1 MDNPLL
7 AIQPSAILLYNFLKW
22 RTVMALSIRNRD
34 ADRLARRLAEID
46 KISVTKAVVTAL
58 EEAIKTRLAAET
70 PRETARRILEKH
82 GLTFPKDRKPVP
94 PEAFHD
100 LDHDLAG

>member
-1 MDNPLL
+1 M
-7 AIQPSAILLYNFLKW
+7 
-22 RTVMALSIRNRD
+22 TLSIRNRD

-46 KISVTKAVVTAL
+46 NTSVTKAVVTTL
-58 EEAIKTRLAAET
+58 DEAIKTRLAKEA
-70 PRETARRILEKH
+70 PRETARRILKKH
-82 GLTFPKDRKPVP
+82 GRAFPKDRKPVP

>member
-1 MDNPLL
+1 M
-7 AIQPSAILLYNFLKW
+7 
-22 RTVMALSIRNRD
+22 TLSIRNPE

-46 KISVTKAVVTAL
+46 NTTVTNAVVTAL
-58 EEAIKTRLAAET
+58 EEAIKARLAKET

-82 GLTFPKDRKPVP
+82 GLAFPKDRKPVP

-100 LDHDLAG
+100 LDHDL